1 MSNLLAV
8 STHHIL
14 QRGSTK
20 HLEHG
25 VGFGRGD
32 AQHDGLL
39 AHSGGVLIQGGSQ
52 LPEDTH
58 IARYLSVWDEWYFLH
73 TTQTP
78 SERELRCCWGNSTP
92 VAADFLS

>member
-1 MSNLLAV
+1 MRYSMFNPLAV

-52 LPEDTH
+52 LPEHTH
-58 IARYLSVWDEWYFLH
+58 TS
-73 TTQTP
+73 
-78 SERELRCCWGNSTP
+78 P
-92 VAADFLS
+92 VTSQFGMNGTSYTAQV

>member
-1 MSNLLAV
+1 MLYFMFSPLAV

-52 LPEDTH
+52 LPENTH
-58 IARYLSVWDEWYFLH
+58 MTRYLSVRDEWYFLH
-73 TTQTP
+73 ST
-78 SERELRCCWGNSTP
+78 SLRENSWGNSTP
-92 VAADFLS
+92 VAADFSS

>member
-58 IARYLSVWDEWYFLH
+58 IARYLSVRDEWYFLR

-78 SERELRCCWGNSTP
+78 SEREHSG
-92 VAADFLS
+92 AAGEIPPLWQPTF